1 MRITHAHIIL
11 LKQGLGINAVSDFV
25 NQGYIVSG
33 MPNLQDCALTSYNTI
48 LSCRTKWRHVQTVSS
63 IKKKE
68 QILFWKPYKMFYN
81 GWMLKAVLQR
91 SIRDIYRTLWKKQNI
106 KTWSEGADTWSSSGE
121 VPEWQNRHIQYTK
134 LQYLQYVSIC
144 TWTCKYIFS

>member
-1 MRITHAHIIL
+1 MRITHAHIIQ
-11 LKQGLGINAVSDFV
+11 LKKGQGINAVSDFV

-68 QILFWKPYKMFYN
+68 QIPFWKPYKMFYN

-106 KTWSEGADTWSSSGE
+106 KTWSEGADSWSSSGE
-121 VPEWQNRHIQYTK
+121 VSEWQNRHHILSYNT
-134 LQYLQYVSIC
+134 YC
-144 TWTCKYIFS
+144 TYPSVHEHANIYFLK